1 MSVATGCHTHGH
13 CTPFSYCVC
22 ILEILDGDMYLSDC
36 VPLFFFLCDMCAS
49 KCQFLKGGDKQK
61 LSRCVARMPLKS
73 SMVPVQEWSVSH
85 TCIWGLNFN
94 TSQNMEIPSHIYGNE
109 MIRSVNFTSIG
120 QLYPSDHHT
129 LKWRHS
135 LAVLIDPCLR
145 PMWRSFP
152 TIHPSVNLRR
162 F

>member
-1 MSVATGCHTHGH
+1 MNVATGCHTHGQH
-13 CTPFSYCVC
+13 FCTQYCIMYFKNFRRWHVPFRLCTT
-22 ILEILDGDMYLSDC
+22 LL
-36 VPLFFFLCDMCAS
+36 LFMWHVRL
-49 KCQFLKGGDKQK
+49 KCQFLKGVDRHK

-73 SMVPVQEWSVSH
+73 SMVPVQEWSVSY
-85 TCIWGLNFN
+85 TCIWRLAFI